1 MRRRA
6 VPDSRLQAGSSL
18 GAQCNRSAGPA
29 PSSSSKA
36 TTARAS
42 TGCTTGRTA
51 SSTATP
57 RRGRGPGAGS
67 QPRSRTWRA
76 TGVTEAS
83 STTTGY
89 CSWRVGIPA
98 LPSHTALL
106 WRRRGVNRG
115 APCCAEPVPMHTCV
129 LGRPPRLPVSPS
141 PRLPTRVC
149 PILGCRN
156 HRVLAA
162 ARYGNLYFFLSFGPF
177 ITYSSAMFHPT
188 HAVLLRVHACW
199 ALIGGCNPTL

>member
-57 RRGRGPGAGS
+57 RRGRGPGADS

-89 CSWRVGIPA
+89 CRCSWRVGIPA

-141 PRLPTRVC
+141 PHSCLADSRV
-149 PILGCRN
+149 PRPSGTCRGKVWQPLFFSFIWTVY
-156 HRVLAA
+156 HV
-162 ARYGNLYFFLSFGPF
+162 FLSHVSPH
-177 ITYSSAMFHPT
+177 TRRSTSCPC
-188 HAVLLRVHACW
+188 LLGTDW
-199 ALIGGCNPTL
+199 WL